1 MDPVRR
7 LFGLP
12 ENDGG
17 EGKLR
22 STDVQPEREAARL
35 VHLYEDGAF
44 SRREL
49 VDRLTRRLGSGAA
62 AVAALE
68 ALGLAHLT
76 AETAS
81 AQGGAACPAD
91 VKVPENAPDV
101 EARMV
106 DFEGKAGKLF
116 AHLARPK
123 SQGDRPLPA
132 VIVLHENRGLTEH
145 IRDVTRRVARA
156 GYVAL
161 GIDLVSRHGGSYKI
175 TDPEEAAAAY
185 RKTERGAMLEDMLSG
200 IEYLKAQKFVRGD
213 RLGSV
218 GFCAGGANCFN
229 LAANSRDLTAA
240 VVFYGSP
247 PNPLS
252 ALDNMTAALLGIFAE
267 NDARINAQVP
277 ALITTLMEKKK
288 RFGIHIYPGTNHAF
302 HNDTGPRYN
311 RAAACNAWDNTLTF
325 FNDFLRAS

>member
-1 MDPVRR
+1 MPDNFNP
-7 LFGLP
+7 
-12 ENDGG
+12 D
-17 EGKLR
+17 
-22 STDVQPEREAARL
+22 SQREAARL

-44 SRREL
+44 PRREL
-49 VDRLTRRLGSGAA
+49 MERLTRKLGSGTAA
-62 AVAALE
+62 IAALE
-68 ALGLAHLT
+68 LLGVAHLSSEV
-76 AETAS
+76 AV
-81 AQGGAACPAD
+81 AQGTCPAD
-91 VKVPENAPDV
+91 VKIPENAPDLD
-101 EARMV
+101 ARMIEF
-106 DFEGKAGKLF
+106 DGRAGKIF
-116 AHLARPK
+116 AHLARAK
-123 SQGDRPLPA
+123 SQGDAPRPG

-185 RKTERGAMLEDMLSG
+185 RKTERPAMLEDMLSG

-240 VVFYGSP
+240 VVFYGAP

-252 ALDNMTAALLGIFAE
+252 ALDEMTAALLGIFAE

-277 ALITTLMEKKK
+277 ALITALMEKKK

-311 RAAACNAWDNTLTF
+311 RAAACNAWDNTLNF
-325 FNDFLRAS
+325 FNAFLLAS